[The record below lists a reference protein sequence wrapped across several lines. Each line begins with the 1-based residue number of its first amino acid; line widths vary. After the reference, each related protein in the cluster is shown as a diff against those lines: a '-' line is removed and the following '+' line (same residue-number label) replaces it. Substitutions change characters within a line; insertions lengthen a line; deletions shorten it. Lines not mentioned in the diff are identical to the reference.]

1 MKRVILLCLVML
13 LLISATTMAQDDGLR
28 RLRANFAWPTYI
40 DPHVGSDF
48 SSSISITNIYDTLIF
63 PDPAGGSTTAE
74 PWVAQSWDISDD
86 GLTYTFHLRSDV
98 LFHDG
103 SEVQA
108 GDIVYSYN
116 RLKTLGEGFSYL
128 LPEATVTAQD
138 DFTVQFTLNNPD
150 PLFTLRLSRFYFV
163 NEELVRA
170 NYDMDSGLY
179 GEHGDYGKEWLLT
192 NDAGSGPYQV
202 VEMSLAESLRMER
215 FADYW
220 NQEAFRENAADEV
233 TFIGTTAAST
243 IRSLLLNGDLEISD
257 PWQSLDSLQEF
268 NSFDGIHIDTTS
280 MGSSL
285 YFMLNNTLPP
295 FDDVNCR
302 RASALAID
310 YDTVASLEWQG
321 TRRMIGILSQS
332 TPGHNPDV
340 FTPVR
345 DLDAARAALSACQ
358 YADNIAD
365 YPIDV
370 VWVTAV
376 PDEEKFALLYQSN
389 MAEIGMA
396 VNVIASP
403 WGNVVNDTA
412 SKELSPHIVLLYTG
426 ADLPEAGLLIEQ
438 RYHSKT
444 AATFFQNEWLE
455 DPELDAAIEDALA
468 TVDSEE
474 RFAKYAALQEQ
485 LAEDVVSFFL
495 YDQLEKRAVADY
507 VDWDS
512 SAGARIQGY
521 HYYLPQI
528 GVNNP

>member
-1 MKRVILLCLVML
+1 
-13 LLISATTMAQDDGLR
+13 MA
-28 RLRANFAWPTYI
+28 
-40 DPHVGSDF
+40 
-48 SSSISITNIYDTLIF
+48 
-63 PDPAGGSTTAE
+63 E
-74 PWVAQSWDISDD
+74 SWDVSED
-86 GLTYTFHLRSDV
+86 GLTYTFHLRSGV

-108 GDIVYSYN
+108 SDVVYSYN
-116 RLKTLGEGFSYL
+116 RLKTIGEGFSYL
-128 LPEATVTAQD
+128 LPDATVEAPD
-138 DFTVQFTLNNPD
+138 DSTVRFTLTNPD

-163 NEELVRA
+163 NEDLVRA
-170 NYDMDSGLY
+170 NYDMETELY

-202 VEMSLAESLRMER
+202 VEFNLAEYLADVPLRRLLEPGRLRGQRGRRSNLHRHYRVRHHPLSLSQWRTGDQRPLAEPR
-215 FADYW
+215 HPTGI
-220 NQEAFRENAADEV
+220 RLAAL
-233 TFIGTTAAST
+233 TAS
-243 IRSLLLNGDLEISD
+243 S
-257 PWQSLDSLQEF
+257 
-268 NSFDGIHIDTTS
+268 IDTTS

-285 YFMLNNTLPP
+285 YYMVNNILPP

-302 RASALAID
+302 RAAALAYD
-310 YDTVASLEWQG
+310 YDTIVALSGLARPPWSASSRSPRPG
-321 TRRMIGILSQS
+321 ITRRLHAAAGSGRRPCR
-332 TPGHNPDV
+332 PGRM
-340 FTPVR
+340 PVR
-345 DLDAARAALSACQ
+345 RQHS
-358 YADNIAD
+358 AD
-365 YPIDV
+365 YPIEV
-370 VWVTAV
+370 VWVTAKCRTRKSSPCSSSPTWPKSACRSHV
-376 PDEEKFALLYQSN
+376 VGL
-389 MAEIGMA
+389 
-396 VNVIASP
+396 P
-403 WGNVVNDTA
+403 WGNVVENTA
-412 SKELSPHIVLLYTG
+412 SKELSPHIVTLYTG